1 MNNIHW
7 IYKHPE
13 NSGRKLIKE
22 RAELVW
28 RSWAKDR
35 FLTVI
40 GSIYMNSKS
49 GFVPAIRKV
58 KTNNKNACWNSFGL

>member
-1 MNNIHW
+1 MNNIQW

-13 NSGRKLIKE
+13 NSGCKLIKE
-22 RAELVW
+22 QAELVW

-40 GSIYMNSKS
+40 GIIYMNSKPA
-49 GFVPAIRKV
+49 FVPVIRKV
-58 KTNNKNACWNSFGL
+58 KTNNKNVC

>member
-1 MNNIHW
+1 MNNILW

-13 NSGRKLIKE
+13 NSGGELIKE
-22 RAELVW
+22 RAEPGW
-28 RSWAKDR
+28 RSCAKDR

-58 KTNNKNACWNSFGL
+58 RTNNKNAW

>member
-13 NSGRKLIKE
+13 NSGCKLIKE

-28 RSWAKDR
+28 RSQAKDR

-58 KTNNKNACWNSFGL
+58 KTNNKNACQNTFGL